1 MLEEENKAIRC
12 QHVPE
17 EAQAHQGRFIQSA
30 EEEEAA
36 EAALAGPEVMVTPF
50 VVEGL
55 GPSPSLSLPLF

>member
-30 EEEEAA
+30 GEEAA
-36 EAALAGPEVMVTPF
+36 EAALAGPEVMVAPF

-55 GPSPSLSLPLF
+55 GQSPS